1 MLSYPSTIPL
11 SSSTLRYLADLLRG
25 QRRRLNSPWR
35 RLSAHRQS
43 LLVLAHLRNGD
54 TYERLACGFAI
65 GVATVC
71 RYVHEVVDLLADQA
85 PSLRAVMSRMAFSRS
100 NYLVLDGTV
109 VPSNR
114 ITAYDRMYYSGKH
127 HHHGLNVQGLIDH
140 TGQLVWVSEGLPGSV
155 HDLAAARTHQVLS
168 ACQRADLVVLADKG
182 YHGDNCGALTPYR
195 GRALPGSA
203 HAANKA
209 HAHIRGQ
216 GERGFATLTTW
227 HILDTL
233 RCCLR
238 RAARYP
244 QAILALELES

>member
-1 MLSYPSTIPL
+1 MLSCPSTIPL

-25 QRRRLNSPWR
+25 QRRRISSPWR
-35 RLSAHRQS
+35 RLSAHRQA

-71 RYVHEVVDLLADQA
+71 RYVHEVVGLLADRA
-85 PSLRAVMSRMAFSRS
+85 PSLRAALTRMAFSRS

-114 ITAYDRMYYSGKH
+114 IAAYDRTYYSGKH
-127 HHHGLNVQGLIDH
+127 RHHGLNVQGLIDH
-140 TGQLVWVSEGLPGSV
+140 YGQRVWISEGLPGSV

-182 YHGDNCGALTPYR
+182 YQGANCGALASYR
-195 GRALPGSA
+195 GRALSDSA

-209 HAHIRGQ
+209 YAQVRGQ
-216 GERGFATLTTW
+216 G
-227 HILDTL
+227 
-233 RCCLR
+233 
-238 RAARYP
+238 
-244 QAILALELES
+244 